1 MEMLDKVDWSL
12 RRDLDPRP
20 LPYQGA
26 QFIES
31 MSFRAFNW
39 VEFKKY
45 VQNKYRKTTAKRVMC
60 YANRYYQILESG
72 NVGQLNSVPSTTRSA
87 AIKSLIII
95 SKYLGCYDQFKASLK
110 SYGIKSEQPDALA
123 AFVRIYS
130 NTNSNLDE
138 WFAKVTP
145 ILPPEENLLLKF
157 LRLTGLRCSEGIESF
172 NLIIE
177 LSKQGRLNE
186 YLSAETGILE
196 HFRYKRKFLRG
207 TKNAFI
213 SIVPESLVGEIAR
226 SQPVTYAAVIKKLQ
240 RRKIPSRISEL
251 RDFYGTF
258 MIRHGLVAQEA
269 DLLCGR
275 IPPSIFVRHY
285 FSPAIK
291 ELKERT
297 LKALEEMDGTHEP

>member
-1 MEMLDKVDWSL
+1 
-12 RRDLDPRP
+12 
-20 LPYQGA
+20 
-26 QFIES
+26 
-31 MSFRAFNW
+31 
-39 VEFKKY
+39 
-45 VQNKYRKTTAKRVMC
+45 MC
-60 YANRYYQILESG
+60 YAKRYYTVLESG
-72 NVGQLNSVPSTTRSA
+72 KVGQLNAVPSTTRSEV
-87 AIKSLIII
+87 IKSLIII
-95 SKYLGCYDQFKASLK
+95 SKYVGCYERFKAALK
-110 SYGIKSEQPDALA
+110 SYGIKNARPDALA
-123 AFVRIYS
+123 AFVRIYN

-138 WFAKVTP
+138 WFSQVNP
-145 ILPPEENLLLKF
+145 ILSPPENLLLKF

-177 LSKQGRLNE
+177 LSQKQRLHE
-186 YLSAETGILE
+186 YLSRDTGILE
-196 HFRYKRKFLRG
+196 HFRYKGKFLRG

-213 SIVPESLVGEIAR
+213 SIVPESLICEIAG
-226 SQPVTYAAVIKKLQ
+226 SPFVTYAVITKKLQ
-240 RRKIPSRISEL
+240 RRKIPTRISEL

-297 LKALEEMDGTHEP
+297 LKALEEMGVKGLQ

>member
-1 MEMLDKVDWSL
+1 MK
-12 RRDLDPRP
+12 
-20 LPYQGA
+20 
-26 QFIES
+26 
-31 MSFRAFNW
+31 FRALSW
-39 VEFKKY
+39 LDFKKY
-45 VQNKYRKTTAKRVMC
+45 VQNKYRKTTAKKVMS
-60 YANRYYQILESG
+60 YAHRYYSVLESG
-72 NVGQLNSVPSTTRSA
+72 DIGQLNSIPSTIRPE
-87 AIKSLIII
+87 AIKSLIVI
-95 SKYLGCYDQFKASLK
+95 SKHIGCYEEFKASLK
-110 SYGIKSEQPDALA
+110 SYGIKSARPDALA

-130 NTNSNLDE
+130 NHNSNLDE
-138 WFAKVTP
+138 WFAKVKPVLTSQ
-145 ILPPEENLLLKF
+145 ENLLLKF

-177 LSKQGRLNE
+177 LSERGKLPE

-196 HFRYKRKFLRG
+196 HFRHKDKFLRG

-213 SIVPESLVGEIAR
+213 SIVSEGLIREIAD
-226 SQPVTYAAVIKKLQ
+226 SQPVTYAAIAKKLQ
-240 RRKIPSRISEL
+240 RRKIPTRISEL

-291 ELKERT
+291 ELRDRT
-297 LKALEEMDGTHEP
+297 LNVLK